1 MGTLW
6 TLDKL
11 FHEPEL
17 VTHKV
22 ALPDG
27 AYVTLRPLL
36 PSDVDELAHF
46 LSGLAPITRTYSIF
60 PSYDGVTAQALCDAI
75 NRYDKLRLVVE
86 EGSSGQI
93 IGLLEFS
100 FALPVGDLARY
111 SQYRI
116 ALDERS
122 DCRFGPTLADA
133 FQNRGLGSKLFPYMV
148 EIARAFGKRRI
159 ILWGGVLAE
168 NARAVR
174 FYEKQGFQPVGQFVD
189 NYGDLI
195 LDMILEFKKR
205 SNEPCRTQM

>member
-1 MGTLW
+1 MW

-17 VTHKV
+17 ATHRV

-27 AYVTLRPLL
+27 GKAMLRPLL
-36 PSDVDELAHF
+36 HSDADELAHF

-60 PSYDGVTAQALCDAI
+60 PSYDRVTAQALCDAI

-86 EGSSGQI
+86 EGRSEQI

-100 FALPVGDLARY
+100 FALPAGDLARY
-111 SQYRI
+111 QGYGI

-133 FQNRGLGSKLFPYMV
+133 FQNQGLGSKLFPYV
-148 EIARAFGKRRI
+148 IEIAKIFGKWRI

-168 NARAVR
+168 NARAVH
-174 FYEKQGFQPVGQFVD
+174 FYKKQGFQPAGQFVD
-189 NYGDLI
+189 NYGNLM
-195 LDMILEFKKR
+195 LDMMLAV
-205 SNEPCRTQM
+205 